1 LRLPRQVRGRRQKL
15 IVADLKRVSR
25 RLQIWTLY
33 LLAASLFLAPGAVSA
48 ALALTWIGFV
58 LALEG
63 QRDLPRHATVWLAA
77 AFAIYCLARAA
88 LAHFGAAGPGAAW
101 SAALDWI
108 QLLVFVPVAYALRG
122 DQRLLLR
129 LLLLAVIGLLLGMM
143 WRLDWNLLLADPL
156 GLLGSRPGFGFP
168 TIAYALYSGTA
179 LLGLILL
186 RERFWHGASDRA
198 TVPRITLWLLL
209 LLLLA
214 EGFLITQSRG
224 AWLALAMTGAIG
236 IFSAWRG
243 PLQMPDSRSRVT
255 AVVLTVAALLLVIT
269 ANAPRITDRLAAE
282 ADVAR
287 ALAEGEVDYRQE
299 SSLSLRW
306 HAQVFGLRQWLVRP
320 WLGWG
325 PGASRPLMQASGDPA
340 LRDVDGSV
348 LRHLH
353 NTYLE
358 VLVQLGVVGLALLG
372 GLYLMLIA
380 GLRRAI
386 RRGSLVTDL
395 GSFLILALV
404 FGAVWA
410 LFSFRALHQ
419 DWRAYWALLGGAAL
433 SFALYPKVAAGDREQ

>member
-1 LRLPRQVRGRRQKL
+1 MAALN
-15 IVADLKRVSR
+15 RVSR
-25 RLQIWTLY
+25 RLQLWTLY

-58 LALEG
+58 LALAG
-63 QRDLPRHATVWLAA
+63 QRALPTHAAVWLTAV
-77 AFAIYCLARAA
+77 FAIYCLVRAPF
-88 LAHFGAAGPGAAW
+88 AHFGPAGPGAAW

-129 LLLLAVIGLLLGMM
+129 LLLLAVTGLLLGTL
-143 WRLDWNLLLADPL
+143 WRLDWDMLLADPL
-156 GLLGSRPGFGFP
+156 GFLGSRPGFGFP
-168 TIAYALYSGTA
+168 TIAYALYSGSA

-186 RERFWHGASDRA
+186 RERFWHDSSGRA
-198 TVPRITLWLLL
+198 TVPRMTLWLLL

-224 AWLALAMTGAIG
+224 AWIALAMTGVIG
-236 IFSAWRG
+236 IVSAWRG
-243 PLQMPDSRSRVT
+243 PMRLPASRSRGA
-255 AVVLTVAALLLVIT
+255 AVVLTVAALLLVT
-269 ANAPRITDRLAAE
+269 TVNAPRITDRLAAE

-287 ALAEGEVDYRQE
+287 ALAEGEVDYRQA

-306 HAQVFGLRQWLVRP
+306 HAQVFGLRQWLARP

-325 PGASRPLMQASGDPA
+325 PGASQPLMQASGDPA

-372 GLYLMLIA
+372 GLYLLLIA
-380 GLRRAI
+380 VLRRAV
-386 RRGSLVTDL
+386 RRGSLDADL
-395 GSFLILALV
+395 GVFLMLALV
-404 FGAVWA
+404 FGAIWA

-433 SFALYPKVAAGDREQ
+433 SFALYPKVSAGDREQ

>member
-1 LRLPRQVRGRRQKL
+1 MAALN
-15 IVADLKRVSR
+15 RVSR
-25 RLQIWTLY
+25 RLQLWTLY

-58 LALEG
+58 LALAG
-63 QRDLPRHATVWLAA
+63 QRALPTHAAVWLTAV
-77 AFAIYCLARAA
+77 FATYCLVRAPF
-88 LAHFGAAGPGAAW
+88 AHFGAAGHGAAW

-129 LLLLAVIGLLLGMM
+129 LLLLAIIGLLLGTL
-143 WRLDWNLLLADPL
+143 WRLDWDMLLADPL
-156 GLLGSRPGFGFP
+156 GFLGSRPGFGFP
-168 TIAYALYSGTA
+168 TIAYALYSGSA

-186 RERFWHGASDRA
+186 RERFWHDASGRA
-198 TVPRITLWLLL
+198 TVPRMTLWLLL

-224 AWLALAMTGAIG
+224 AWIALAMTGVIG
-236 IFSAWRG
+236 IVSAWRG
-243 PLQMPDSRSRVT
+243 PMRLPTSRSRGA
-255 AVVLTVAALLLVIT
+255 AVVLTVAALLLVT
-269 ANAPRITDRLAAE
+269 TVNAPRITDRLAAE

-287 ALAEGEVDYRQE
+287 ALAAGEVDYHQA

-306 HAQVFGLRQWLVRP
+306 HAQVFGLRQWLARP

-325 PGASRPLMQASGDPA
+325 PGASQPLMQASGDPA

-372 GLYLMLIA
+372 GLYLLLIA
-380 GLRRAI
+380 DLRRAV
-386 RRGSLVTDL
+386 RRGSLDADL
-395 GSFLILALV
+395 GVFLMLALV
-404 FGAVWA
+404 FGAIWA

-433 SFALYPKVAAGDREQ
+433 SFALYPKVSAGDREQ